1 MKTAQ
6 NQLDRQLESE
16 HLGKMR
22 KRAIDQLAYGSI
34 ILLWGS
40 LLALR
45 QVGIIQKN
53 ISTWPF
59 PLTAFGML
67 LVAASIYKL
76 SRPRRP

>member
-1 MKTAQ
+1 MKTTQ

-16 HLGKMR
+16 HQGKMR

-40 LLALR
+40 LLALK

-53 ISTWPF
+53 VSTLPF
-59 PLTAFGML
+59 PLTAFGIL

-76 SRPRRP
+76 SKPRRP

>member
-1 MKTAQ
+1 MKTTQ
-6 NQLDRQLESE
+6 NQSDRQLENE
-16 HLGKMR
+16 NLGKTR

-40 LLALR
+40 LLALK
-45 QVGIIQKN
+45 QVGIIQEN

-59 PLTAFGML
+59 PLTAFGIL

-76 SRPRRP
+76 SRPRNP

>member
-1 MKTAQ
+1 MKTTQ
-6 NQLDRQLESE
+6 NQLDRQPESE
-16 HLGKMR
+16 RLGKMR

-40 LLALR
+40 LLALK

-59 PLTAFGML
+59 PLTAFGIL

-76 SRPRRP
+76 SKPRRM